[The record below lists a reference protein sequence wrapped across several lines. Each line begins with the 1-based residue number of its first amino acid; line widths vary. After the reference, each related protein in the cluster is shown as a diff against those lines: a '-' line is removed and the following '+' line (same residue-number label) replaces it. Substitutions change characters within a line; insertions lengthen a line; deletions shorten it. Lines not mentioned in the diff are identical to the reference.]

1 MAAAGNLEDA
11 MTDDLDDLED
21 RAAEL
26 FEAWAEGERL
36 PPISWTMVRRYWLA
50 GFQCALDELRDGD

>member
-1 MAAAGNLEDA
+1 

-26 FEAWAEGERL
+26 FETWAESERL

-50 GFQCALDELRDGD
+50 GFQCALDELREGD